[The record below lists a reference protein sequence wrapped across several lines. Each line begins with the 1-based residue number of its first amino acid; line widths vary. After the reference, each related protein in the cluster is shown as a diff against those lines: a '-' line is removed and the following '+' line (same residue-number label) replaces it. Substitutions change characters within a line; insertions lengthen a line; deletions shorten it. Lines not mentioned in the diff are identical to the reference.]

1 MKRLSIFVM
10 IIAGLL
16 ATATVAN
23 AERIEA
29 ELTGFEE
36 VPVVSTFAS
45 GEFHARISRDE
56 QSIEFLLRYRGL
68 QGTVT
73 QGHIH
78 VAQLSVNG
86 SIVIFLCQTDTNKD
100 PTNLSDQCPAGKE
113 TEAIVTGKITAA
125 NVIAG
130 SMAPQQLTAGDLAEV
145 IRSIRAGAT
154 YVNIH
159 TDLSPGGEIRGQIE
173 DKDKKDKRDRDDK
186 GDKGRH
192 H

>member
-1 MKRLSIFVM
+1 M
-10 IIAGLL
+10 
-16 ATATVAN
+16 AN

-29 ELTGFEE
+29 DLTGYEE
-36 VPVVSTFAS
+36 VPSVSTFAS

-56 QSIEFLLRYRGL
+56 QSIEYILRYRGL
-68 QGTVT
+68 QGIVT

-78 VAQLSVNG
+78 IAQLSVNG
-86 SIVIFLCQTDTNKD
+86 SIVIWLCQTATNKD
-100 PTNLSDQCPAGKE
+100 PTNLSDQCPAGQE
-113 TEAIVTGKITAA
+113 TEAVVTGKITAA

-145 IRSIRAGAT
+145 IRAIRAGAA
-154 YVNIH
+154 YANVH

-173 DKDKKDKRDRDDK
+173 DKDDKDKKDKGDRDDR